1 MMITRQ
7 FHMIC
12 ETTWQRR
19 KEFVLFKMLA
29 THTATIQT
37 ECPSRMSRTND
48 GLKSFHE
55 TLNPKLTMGWLL
67 QQDMPPITDND
78 AHDQINITHHV
89 GFQGPL
95 FGQAM
100 HAERVT

>member
-1 MMITRQ
+1 
-7 FHMIC
+7 
-12 ETTWQRR
+12 
-19 KEFVLFKMLA
+19 MLA

-37 ECPSRMSRTND
+37 ECPSRMPRTND
-48 GLKSFHE
+48 GLKPSHE
-55 TLNPKLTMGWLL
+55 TLTPELTVAGLL
-67 QQDMPPITDND
+67 QKDMPPITNND

-100 HAERVT
+100 HAEWVT